1 MKRHMVCTIWTTSSI
16 GILWWTAYA

>member
-1 MKRHMVCTIWTTSSI
+1 MVCTIWTTSSI